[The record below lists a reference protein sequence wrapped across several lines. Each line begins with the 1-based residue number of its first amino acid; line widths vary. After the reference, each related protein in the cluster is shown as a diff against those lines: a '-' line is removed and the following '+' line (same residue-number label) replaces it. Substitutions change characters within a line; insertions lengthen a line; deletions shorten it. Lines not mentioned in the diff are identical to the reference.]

1 VRRAGRLAV
10 PRVSA
15 FASADELSVLDG
27 SLYVL
32 QPFTDRLTFSVR
44 YLFTEKE
51 AVNTESF
58 PEGGTSI
65 DSVFREDNL
74 KRSCVS
80 KYDPRFLVDF
90 IKLISDYF
98 V

>member
-1 VRRAGRLAV
+1 MRRTGTSAV
-10 PRVSA
+10 PRVSP
-15 FASADELSVLDG
+15 FASAGELSVLDG

-90 IKLISDYF
+90 LKLISDYF